1 MDRKGTKY
9 GQNMNQVRTKLNRK
23 WKEIAWIENGQKIH
37 KKQIENRQK
46 MDQKWTDIGPKM
58 DFFVGLLGVTCL
70 SSDKTKC
77 RWGICSCQNISM

>member
-9 GQNMNQVRTKLNRK
+9 GQNMNQVRAKLNSK
-23 WKEIAWIENGQKIH
+23 WKEIGKKIDRKYTKNGQILA
-37 KKQIENRQK
+37 QN
-46 MDQKWTDIGPKM
+46 M